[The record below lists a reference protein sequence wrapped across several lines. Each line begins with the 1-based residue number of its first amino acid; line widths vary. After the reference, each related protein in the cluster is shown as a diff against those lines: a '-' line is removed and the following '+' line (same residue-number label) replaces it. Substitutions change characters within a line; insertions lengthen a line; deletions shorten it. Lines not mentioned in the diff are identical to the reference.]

1 MTVSARF
8 IVLVALCSC
17 SAFAQPAV
25 QKKIQTDLI
34 MAEDGAVIELP
45 AGTVALTGSLS
56 LQDKNNITIR
66 GAGASTPGASTPG
79 EGKTVLSFKG
89 QTEGAEGL
97 RITNG
102 KNIVIENLTVQDTKG
117 DAIKTMNVRG
127 ITFRNVRT
135 EWTGKVSANNGSYGL
150 YPVQCD
156 NVLIEKCTA
165 IGASDAGIYV
175 GQSRNI
181 VVRNCVAYHNVAGI
195 EIENSIG
202 ADVYQN
208 ETHQNTGGILVF
220 DLPDLVQKKGGNV
233 RVYDNHIH
241 DNNLDN
247 FAPKGNIVA
256 RVPAGTGVLILA
268 TSNVELFKNRIINNK
283 SQGTG
288 IISYFMTEEAIK
300 DSLYNPY
307 PAAISI
313 HDNEYQR
320 AAVPPTYKGRMGQMF
335 RFKLRF
341 GKDVPDILWDGIVDA
356 KAPASPTP
364 TLCLRNNKNAR
375 FANIDAG
382 NNFKHIVRDPA
393 PHTCDLPALNAVSL
407 K

>member
-1 MTVSARF
+1 MTVLLRF
-8 IVLVALCSC
+8 ITFASLCVGSALI
-17 SAFAQPAV
+17 AVAQPDV

-34 MAEDGAVIELP
+34 MADDGAVIELP
-45 AGTVALTGSLS
+45 AGTFALTGSLS
-56 LQDKNNITIR
+56 LQDKNKVTIR
-66 GAGASTPGASTPG
+66 GAG
-79 EGKTVLSFKG
+79 EGKTVLSFKN
-89 QTEGAEGL
+89 QSEGAEGL
-97 RITNG
+97 RVTNG
-102 KNIVIENLTVQDTKG
+102 QNIVIENLTIQDTKG
-117 DAIKTMNVRG
+117 DGIKTMNVRG

-135 EWTGKVSANNGSYGL
+135 EWTGNLSKDNGSYGL

-208 ETHQNTGGILVF
+208 EAYQNTGGILVF
-220 DLPDLVQKKGGNV
+220 DLPDLIQKKGGNV

-268 TSNVELFKNRIINNK
+268 TSNVELFKNRIMDNK
-283 SQGTG
+283 SQGTA

-307 PAAISI
+307 PANISI
-313 HDNEYQR
+313 HDNEYRR
-320 AAVPPTYKGRMGQMF
+320 AAVHPTYKGRMGQMF

-341 GKDVPDILWDGIVDA
+341 GKNVPDIIWDGIADDKSAVR
-356 KAPASPTP
+356 TP

-382 NNFKHIVRDPA
+382 NDFKNISRDPA
-393 PHTCDLPALNAVSL
+393 PHTCELPALDAVSL
-407 K
+407 NLSR

>member
-1 MTVSARF
+1 MTFMARF
-8 IVLVALCSC
+8 ITFMLPCFFGTLVAV
-17 SAFAQPAV
+17 AQPNV

-34 MAEDGAVIELP
+34 MADDGAVIELP
-45 AGTVALTGSLS
+45 AGTFVLTGSLS

-66 GAGASTPGASTPG
+66 GAG

-102 KNIVIENLTVQDTKG
+102 KNIVVENLTIQDTKG
-117 DAIKTMNVRG
+117 DGIKTMNVRG

-135 EWTGKVSANNGSYGL
+135 EWTGKLSENNGSYGL

-208 ETHQNTGGILVF
+208 AAHQNTGGILVF
-220 DLPDLVQKKGGNV
+220 DLPDLIQKKGGNV

-241 DNNLDN
+241 DNNLEN

-307 PAAISI
+307 PANINI

-320 AAVPPTYKGRMGQMF
+320 EAVHPTYKGRMGQMF
-335 RFKLRF
+335 RFKLQF
-341 GKDVPDILWDGIVDA
+341 GKDVPDIIWDGITDE
-356 KAPASPTP
+356 KAAGRAP

-382 NNFKHIVRDPA
+382 NDFKNISRDPA
-393 PHTCDLPALNAVSL
+393 PHTCELPSLNAVGL

>member
-1 MTVSARF
+1 MKSPVRFSIICSLSLLSA
-8 IVLVALCSC
+8 VASI
-17 SAFAQPAV
+17 AQPDV

-34 MAEDGAVIELP
+34 MAEDGTTIQLP
-45 AGTVALTGSLS
+45 EGTFTLTSSLS
-56 LQDKNNITIR
+56 LQDKNNIIIR
-66 GAGASTPGASTPG
+66 GAG
-79 EGKTVLSFKG
+79 EGKTVLSFKN

-97 RITNG
+97 RVTNG
-102 KNIVIENLTVQDTKG
+102 QNITIENLTVQDTKG
-117 DAIKTMNVRG
+117 DCIKTMNVQG
-127 ITFRNVRT
+127 ITFRNVRV
-135 EWTGKVSANNGSYGL
+135 EWTGGISEKNGSYGL

-175 GQSRNI
+175 GQSRKI

-208 ETHQNTGGILVF
+208 EAHENTGGILVF

-247 FAPKGNIVA
+247 FAPKGNVVA
-256 RVPAGTGVLILA
+256 KVPAGTGVLILA
-268 TSNVELFKNRIINNK
+268 TSDVELFKNRILNNK

-288 IISYFMTEEAIK
+288 VVSYFITEEAIK
-300 DSLYNPY
+300 DSLYYPY
-307 PAAISI
+307 PYNINI

-320 AAVPPTYKGRMGQMF
+320 QAVYPTRKGRMGLMF

-341 GKDVPDILWDGIVDA
+341 GKNVPDILWDGIVDE
-356 KAPASPTP
+356 KAPASRP
-364 TLCLRNNKNAR
+364 TLCLRNNKNAQ

-382 NNFKHIVRDPA
+382 NNFKHISRDA
-393 PHTCDLPALNAVSL
+393 TPHTCDLSPLNAVSL

>member
-1 MTVSARF
+1 MTILARF
-8 IVLVALCSC
+8 IALASLCLFG
-17 SAFAQPAV
+17 ALAAVAQPNV

-34 MAEDGAVIELP
+34 MADDGAVIELP
-45 AGTVALTGSLS
+45 AGTFALTGSLS

-66 GAGASTPGASTPG
+66 GAG
-79 EGKTVLSFKG
+79 EGKTVLSFKN
-89 QTEGAEGL
+89 QSEGAEGL

-102 KNIVIENLTVQDTKG
+102 QNIVIENLTIQDTKG
-117 DAIKTMNVRG
+117 DGIKTMNVRG

-135 EWTGKVSANNGSYGL
+135 EWTGNLSENNGSYGL

-208 ETHQNTGGILVF
+208 EAHQNTGGILVF

-241 DNNLDN
+241 DNNLEN

-256 RVPAGTGVLILA
+256 KVPAGTGVLILA
-268 TSNVELFKNRIINNK
+268 TSNIELFKNRIINNK
-283 SQGTG
+283 SFGTG
-288 IISYFMTEEAIK
+288 IISYHVTEEAIK

-307 PAAISI
+307 PANISI
-313 HDNEYQR
+313 HDNDYRRE
-320 AAVPPTYKGRMGQMF
+320 AVHPTYKGRLGMMF
-335 RFKLRF
+335 RFKLHF
-341 GKDVPDILWDGIVDA
+341 GKDVPDIIWDGIVDG
-356 KAPASPTP
+356 KAAGRAP
-364 TLCLRNNKNAR
+364 TLCLRNNKNAH

-382 NNFKHIVRDPA
+382 NNFKNVSRDPA
-393 PHTCDLPALNAVSL
+393 PHTCELPALDAVSL
-407 K
+407 N

>member
-1 MTVSARF
+1 MTVLLRF
-8 IVLVALCSC
+8 ITFASLCFLNTLVAV
-17 SAFAQPAV
+17 AQPDV

-34 MAEDGAVIELP
+34 MADDGAVIELP
-45 AGTVALTGSLS
+45 AGTFALTGSLS
-56 LQDKNNITIR
+56 LQDKSNITIR
-66 GAGASTPGASTPG
+66 GAG
-79 EGKTVLSFKG
+79 EGKTVLSFKN

-102 KNIVIENLTVQDTKG
+102 QNIVIENLTIQDTKG
-117 DAIKTMNVRG
+117 DGIKTMNVRG

-135 EWTGKVSANNGSYGL
+135 EWTGNLSENNGSYGL

-208 ETHQNTGGILVF
+208 EAYQNTGGILVF

-241 DNNLDN
+241 DNNLEN

-256 RVPAGTGVLILA
+256 KVPAGTGVLILA
-268 TSNVELFKNRIINNK
+268 TSNIELFKNRIVNNK
-283 SQGTG
+283 SFGTG
-288 IISYFMTEEAIK
+288 IISYHATEEAIK

-307 PAAISI
+307 PANISI
-313 HDNEYQR
+313 HDNEYR
-320 AAVPPTYKGRMGQMF
+320 REAVRPTYKGRMGLMF
-335 RFKLRF
+335 RFKLHF
-341 GKDVPDILWDGIVDA
+341 GKDVPDIIWDGITDN
-356 KAPASPTP
+356 KATVRTP
-364 TLCLRNNKNAR
+364 TLCLSNNKNAR

-382 NNFKHIVRDPA
+382 NDFKNISRDVT
-393 PHTCDLPALNAVSL
+393 PHTCELPALNAVSL
-407 K
+407 NSTR

>member
-1 MTVSARF
+1 MTVLLRF
-8 IVLVALCSC
+8 ISFASLYFLSILVAV
-17 SAFAQPAV
+17 AQPNV

-34 MAEDGAVIELP
+34 MADDRAVIELP
-45 AGTVALTGSLS
+45 AGTFALTGSLS

-66 GAGASTPGASTPG
+66 GAG
-79 EGKTVLSFKG
+79 EGKTVLSFKN
-89 QTEGAEGL
+89 QSEGAEGL
-97 RITNG
+97 RVTNG
-102 KNIVIENLTVQDTKG
+102 QNIVIENLTIQDTKG
-117 DAIKTMNVRG
+117 DGIKTMNVRG

-135 EWTGKVSANNGSYGL
+135 EWTGNLSENNGSYGL

-208 ETHQNTGGILVF
+208 EAYQNTGGILVF
-220 DLPDLVQKKGGNV
+220 DLPDLIQKKGGNV

-241 DNNLDN
+241 DNNLEN

-256 RVPAGTGVLILA
+256 KVPAGTGVLILA
-268 TSNVELFKNRIINNK
+268 TSNIELFKNRIINNK
-283 SQGTG
+283 SFGTG
-288 IISYFMTEEAIK
+288 IISYHATEEAIK

-307 PAAISI
+307 PASISI
-313 HDNEYQR
+313 HDNEYR
-320 AAVPPTYKGRMGQMF
+320 RETVRPTYKGRMGMMF
-335 RFKLRF
+335 RFKLHF
-341 GKDVPDILWDGIVDA
+341 GKDVPDIIWDGITDS
-356 KAPASPTP
+356 KATGPNAP

-382 NNFKHIVRDPA
+382 NDFKNISHDLA
-393 PHTCDLPALNAVSL
+393 PHTCELPALDAVSL